1 MVINTCLSLT
11 LSNLVL
17 LYIKSEYNLT
27 NFK

>member
-1 MVINTCLSLT
+1 MVINTCLSLK